1 MALAG
6 AAASYKK
13 KNGMLTLS
21 PTVLSFMA
29 TSSLDESL
37 MLQVSTI
44 KSQAA
49 NVVAEKNK
57 KVILKVSTADAAH
70 NFVFTGG
77 VDPLADRTRFSDALA
92 RLLVNSNSISN
103 AAPANTGAI
112 TAHDIALRQKLL
124 SNPKNKD
131 LKLLHQDLVISGIIS
146 EHDFW
151 ASRKE
156 LLVNQDWVSGQKKGM
171 SSASL
176 VDVLKVVSGGSSDSN
191 TNTPDIQ
198 AQTTYKFTPEVIHSI
213 CIQFP
218 AVQLAYEKYV
228 PEKMSE
234 REFWTKY
241 AQSKS
246 FHALKSGKSAALSAA
261 GAGSDEIFGAK
272 EGEVEDDSLPIPKK
286 PRLDPGNKLLDLSC
300 TEEDHLEYGNA
311 PDTTMKPGSY
321 RTALPIIRRLN
332 RHSTVVLKSF
342 GDAKIR
348 PPSKILEEETVLED
362 LLEPELPKPR
372 ELKILQ
378 NANYFSGGSAA
389 ETVGSGG
396 QVGLDGWT
404 PNLMTLSVDPHKAAK
419 VYAALN
425 NKSLARK
432 VQIPTCK
439 DTMHIQPP
447 DAILQIQAS
456 ASELLRHYWSFK
468 QKLEHAQDQAANNR
482 GPSASSQIPALVTK
496 LDKLRTAIR
505 EVYDRMGGFER
516 TTAQVYGNDVK
527 LLEGVKNAMVVAIS
541 S

>member
-37 MLQVSTI
+37 MLQVSQI

-92 RLLVNSNSISN
+92 RLLINSNSISN
-103 AAPANTGAI
+103 AAPANAGAI

-176 VDVLKVVSGGSSDSN
+176 VDVLKVVSGGSDSN
-191 TNTPDIQ
+191 TNTPDLQ

-246 FHALKSGKSAALSAA
+246 FHALKSGKSAALAAA

-332 RHSTVVLKSF
+332 RHSTVVLKS
-342 GDAKIR
+342 
-348 PPSKILEEETVLED
+348 L
-362 LLEPELPKPR
+362 
-372 ELKILQ
+372 
-378 NANYFSGGSAA
+378 
-389 ETVGSGG
+389 
-396 QVGLDGWT
+396 
-404 PNLMTLSVDPHKAAK
+404 
-419 VYAALN
+419 
-425 NKSLARK
+425 
-432 VQIPTCK
+432 
-439 DTMHIQPP
+439 
-447 DAILQIQAS
+447 
-456 ASELLRHYWSFK
+456 
-468 QKLEHAQDQAANNR
+468 
-482 GPSASSQIPALVTK
+482 
-496 LDKLRTAIR
+496 
-505 EVYDRMGGFER
+505 
-516 TTAQVYGNDVK
+516 
-527 LLEGVKNAMVVAIS
+527 
-541 S
+541 